1 MSFSQK
7 FCAFALKALGWT
19 AVDPPVP
26 EEKCVILGVPHTS
39 VWDFP
44 ISLLYYTSVGGKAYC
59 MIKKEFF
66 WGPLGWILRKLGG
79 VPVDRSNGA
88 KVVLSVVHEM
98 NKAQKMHLALAPE
111 GTRKKV
117 GKWKTGY
124 HKIATAVGCPV
135 YLGYFDWGTKRIG
148 RGQKFELT
156 DDPVADTKRIQEIY
170 EAMHL
175 QGKHREN
182 YATHL

>member
-1 MSFSQK
+1 M
-7 FCAFALKALGWT
+7 
-19 AVDPPVP
+19 
-26 EEKCVILGVPHTS
+26 
-39 VWDFP
+39 
-44 ISLLYYTSVGGKAYC
+44 
-59 MIKKEFF
+59 
-66 WGPLGWILRKLGG
+66 
-79 VPVDRSNGA
+79 DRSNGA

-117 GKWKTGY
+117 GRWKTVY

-135 YLGYFDWGTKRIG
+135 YLGYFDWGMKRIG

>member
-1 MSFSQK
+1 MRWNRCSHIQSNQGK
-7 FCAFALKALGWT
+7 KA
-19 AVDPPVP
+19 
-26 EEKCVILGVPHTS
+26 EKEIKICVG
-39 VWDFP
+39 
-44 ISLLYYTSVGGKAYC
+44 
-59 MIKKEFF
+59 
-66 WGPLGWILRKLGG
+66 R
-79 VPVDRSNGA
+79 
-88 KVVLSVVHEM
+88 
-98 NKAQKMHLALAPE
+98 
-111 GTRKKV
+111 
-117 GKWKTGY
+117 WKTGY